1 MESMR
6 EIAFY
11 LEKVPTVG
19 RKTRNKQARKGD
31 TMKVSSKEELL
42 ENSKVQVKVT
52 IPKKEVKA
60 EYDSLIGEYC
70 RKVAIKGFRR
80 GKVPAEV
87 LIRKFGDSL
96 VSETTQNLIEKGLKE
111 VFEKV
116 ENKPLPYS
124 VPTLSEGSKL
134 ELNLEK
140 VFSFEVTY
148 DTFPHIDIGEY
159 KGLEIRE
166 PSVSIS
172 NEDIERELKAIQEQ
186 NSIVT
191 DKLDGNVETGD
202 TVTMDY
208 VEMDEASKEVEATKR
223 EGFTFSVG
231 SGYNLYKVD
240 DDVVG
245 MTKDEEKDLEKVYPE
260 DFEYSELAGR
270 TVKLRVKITSVKEK
284 KLPDIDDE
292 LAQDVS
298 EKYSTLKD
306 LKDDISKRLE
316 EASKNRVRE
325 VKMQSLFEKI
335 VETSK
340 IPLPASMI
348 DQELNLRW
356 NNFIRQFRSNETLV
370 RQLLEKEG
378 KTREDLLAEW
388 RPGIEESLKTRLA
401 ESHLTEVENLEVSDE
416 EVDKRIADEAESQGK
431 DVKEVR
437 EEYEKN
443 NYLELIRDDIK
454 VRKLHDLLLES
465 STVKK
470 GEKVKFLDFMEG
482 KH

>member
-1 MESMR
+1 
-6 EIAFY
+6 
-11 LEKVPTVG
+11 
-19 RKTRNKQARKGD
+19 
-31 TMKVSSKEELL
+31 MKVSSKEELL
-42 ENSKVQVKVT
+42 ENSKVRLKVT
-52 IPKKEVKA
+52 IPKKDAKA
-60 EYDSLIGEYC
+60 EYDSLVAEYC

-96 VSETTQNLIEKGLKE
+96 VSETTQNLIEKGLKK
-111 VFEKV
+111 VFETV

-134 ELNLEK
+134 VLNPEK

-148 DTFPHIDIGEY
+148 DTFPHIEIGEY

-166 PSVSIS
+166 PSVSIGK
-172 NEDIERELKAIQEQ
+172 EDIERELKAIQEQ
-186 NSIVT
+186 NSIVI
-191 DKLDGNVETGD
+191 DKLDGVVEKGD
-202 TVTMDY
+202 TVTIDY
-208 VEMDEASKEVEATKR
+208 VEMDEAGKEVDSTKR
-223 EGFTFSVG
+223 EGFTFAVG

-245 MTKDEEKDLEKVYPE
+245 MKKDEQKVLEKAYPE

-298 EKYSTLKD
+298 EKYSNLED

-356 NNFIRQFRSNETLV
+356 NNFLRQFRSNETLV
-370 RQLLEKEG
+370 LQLLEKEG

-388 RPGIEESLKTRLA
+388 RPGVEEALKNRLA
-401 ESHLTEVENLEVSDE
+401 ESHLAEAEKVEVSDE
-416 EVDKRIADEAESQGK
+416 EVDKRIADDAESQGK

-443 NYLELIRDDIK
+443 NFLDLIRDGIK

>member
-19 RKTRNKQARKGD
+19 RKIRNKQARKGD

>member
-1 MESMR
+1 
-6 EIAFY
+6 
-11 LEKVPTVG
+11 
-19 RKTRNKQARKGD
+19 
-31 TMKVSSKEELL
+31 MKVSSKEELL

-52 IPKKEVKA
+52 IPKKDVKA

-70 RKVAIKGFRR
+70 RKVAVKGFRK

-96 VSETTQNLIEKGLKE
+96 MSEATQNLIEKSLKE

-124 VPTLSEGSKL
+124 VPTLAENSKP
-134 ELNLEK
+134 ELNLGK
-140 VFSFEVTY
+140 TFSFEVTY
-148 DTFPHIDIGEY
+148 DTFPHIEIGEY
-159 KGLEIRE
+159 KGLEIKE
-166 PSVSIS
+166 PLVSIGK
-172 NEDIERELKAIQEQ
+172 EDIERELKVIQEQ

-191 DKLDGNVETGD
+191 DKLNGNVEKGD
-202 TVTMDY
+202 TVTIDY
-208 VEMDEASKEVEATKR
+208 VELDESNNEVEGTKR
-223 EGFTFSVG
+223 EGFTFFVG
-231 SGYNLYKVD
+231 SGYNIYKID
-240 DDVVG
+240 DDIVG
-245 MTKDEEKDLEKVYPE
+245 MTKGDEKDLEKVYAE

-270 TVKLRVKITSVKEK
+270 TVKLRVKLTSVKEK

-298 EKYSTLKD
+298 EKYSTLQD
-306 LKDDISKRLE
+306 LKNDISKRLE
-316 EASKNRVRE
+316 EASKTRVRE
-325 VKMQSLFEKI
+325 LEVQSLFEKI

-356 NNFIRQFRSNETLV
+356 NNFIRQFRSNKTLV
-370 RQLLEKEG
+370 LQLLEKEG

-388 RPGIEESLKTRLA
+388 RPGVEESLKTRLA
-401 ESHLTEVENLEVSDE
+401 ESHLTDLENLEVSDE
-416 EVDKRIADEAESQGK
+416 EVDERIADEAEGQGK

-443 NYLELIRDDIK
+443 NFLELIRDRIK

>member
-1 MESMR
+1 
-6 EIAFY
+6 
-11 LEKVPTVG
+11 
-19 RKTRNKQARKGD
+19 
-31 TMKVSSKEELL
+31 MKVSSKEELL

-443 NYLELIRDDIK
+443 NYLELIRDGIK